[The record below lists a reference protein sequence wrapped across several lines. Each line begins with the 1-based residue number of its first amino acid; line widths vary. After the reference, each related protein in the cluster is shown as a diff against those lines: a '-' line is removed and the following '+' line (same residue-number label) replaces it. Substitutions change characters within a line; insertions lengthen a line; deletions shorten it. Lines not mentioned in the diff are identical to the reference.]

1 MTHANTTPPQALS
14 LRHDSSYARRA
25 RKFEDVPPE
34 TWQDWHWQQRNR
46 LRTIEDFDGVLEL
59 TEEERAAITRGAD
72 RFRVAITPH
81 YAALMNVDDPDC
93 PVRAQAVPKLG
104 ELETYPFELQDPL
117 AEESHMPVPGITH
130 RYPDRVLFYTSHN
143 CPVYCRH
150 CTRKRKVS
158 DPTTA
163 ASRAQLEAG
172 LAYIRE
178 TPTVRDVL
186 LSGGDPLTLS
196 DERLRELLVA
206 LREIEHVE
214 VIRVGTRNPVTLPQ
228 RITPELCDVLREARP
243 LYLHTHFNHPDEL
256 GPEARRALRD
266 LLDAGC
272 VLGNQMVLLAGVN
285 DSPEVVMRL
294 NRELLEQGCRPYY
307 ILQCDM
313 AEGITH
319 FRTPLERGLEIMAH
333 LRGRI
338 GGMGVPD
345 FVVDLPGGGG
355 KIELVPDTIV
365 SDVQGP
371 HGRTVTFRNY
381 AGETFEFVD
390 IASGEGDQTD

>member
-1 MTHANTTPPQALS
+1 MSYAKTSPLEIPAVGE
-14 LRHDSSYARRA
+14 SSYARRPE
-25 RKFEDVPPE
+25 RFEDVSPSQ
-34 TWQDWHWQQRNR
+34 WSDWHWQQQNR
-46 LRTIEDFDGVLEL
+46 LRTARDFEDVLEL
-59 TEEERAAITRGAD
+59 TTEERAALERSAD
-72 RFRVAITPH
+72 RFRVAVTPH
-81 YAALMNVDDPDC
+81 YVALMDRDDPNC
-93 PVRAQAVPKLG
+93 PIRQQSIPKLG
-104 ELETYPFELQDPL
+104 ELETYPFELRDPL

-172 LAYIRE
+172 LAYIRD

-196 DERLRELLVA
+196 DERLDELLTG
-206 LREIEHVE
+206 LRAIDHVE
-214 VIRVGTRNPVTLPQ
+214 VIRLGTRNPVTLPQ
-228 RITPELCDVLREARP
+228 RITPALCDVLRRARP
-243 LYLHTHFNHPDEL
+243 LYLHTHFNHPAEL
-256 GPEARRALRD
+256 GPEAKRALRD

-285 DSPEVVMRL
+285 DSPEVVMTL
-294 NRELLEQGCRPYY
+294 NRELLIQGCRPYY

-319 FRTPLERGLEIMAH
+319 FRTPLSKGLEIMRH

-355 KIELVPDTIV
+355 KIELVPDAIV
-365 SDVQGP
+365 DERDGP
-371 HGRTVTFRNY
+371 HGRTITFQNY
-381 AGETFEFVD
+381 AGETFDFVD
-390 IASGEGDQTD
+390 IASD